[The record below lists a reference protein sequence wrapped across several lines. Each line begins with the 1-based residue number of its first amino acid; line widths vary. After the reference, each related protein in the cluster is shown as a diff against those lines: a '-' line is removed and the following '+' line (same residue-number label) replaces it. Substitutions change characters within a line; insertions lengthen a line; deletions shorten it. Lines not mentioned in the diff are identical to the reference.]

1 VAFLMRA
8 HHYVACDLGAESCRV
23 MLGTLAE
30 DHLVIEE
37 VHRFV
42 NGPVAMFGTLRWD
55 LLRILDELKNGL
67 RKVAMRGHHIESL
80 STDSWGVDYV
90 HFSAREPM
98 LACPYHYRDARTD
111 GSLERAFAIVP
122 AEVIYSESGIQFM
135 RMNTLYQLL
144 ADLERRPHILELSE
158 QFLNI
163 ADYFNYLFSGV
174 RCAEESL
181 ASTTQL
187 FDPRKHQWSHELIE
201 KFGLPSRIFPR
212 VVSSGTKLGPL
223 LPSIAADVGLS
234 DTEVVASCSHDTA
247 AAVAAVPAEGQDWCY
262 VSSGTWSLLG
272 IEVKEPIINA
282 KSREH
287 NFTNEMGYGGSIRFL
302 KDIVGLWIVQECRR
316 EWAKEGQEYTY
327 DQLMTMAEEAEPLRS
342 LLNPAE
348 ARFLEPNDMP
358 QNIINYCRETNQ
370 AAPRTR
376 GEIIRC
382 VLESLALIYCQTLQE
397 VATVTG
403 HKAKR
408 VHIVGGGSRNQL
420 LNQLTANATQLT
432 VLAGP
437 PEATAIGNIL
447 IQAVALGQMD
457 SLVDL
462 RRVVRRS
469 FPVTTYTAHGAPT
482 WQKAYERF
490 RKLTS
495 DS

>member
-1 VAFLMRA
+1 MCA

-30 DHLVIEE
+30 DHLLIEE

-42 NGPVAMFGTLRWD
+42 NGPVTLFGTLRWD

-67 RKVAMRGHHIESL
+67 RKIAVRGYHVESV

-90 HFSAREPM
+90 HMSATEPM
-98 LACPYHYRDARTD
+98 LTCPYHYRDARTH

-122 AEVIYSESGIQFM
+122 AEVIYSETGIQFM

-187 FDPRKHQWSHELIE
+187 FDPRKHEWSHELIE
-201 KFGLPSRIFPR
+201 RFGLPSTIFPR

-234 DTEVVASCSHDTA
+234 DAEVIASCSHDTA

-262 VSSGTWSLLG
+262 VSSGTWSLFG

-287 NFTNEMGYGGSIRFL
+287 NFTNEIGYERTIRFI
-302 KDIVGLWIVQECRR
+302 KNIVGLWMVQECRR
-316 EWAKEGQEYTY
+316 EWAKEDQEYSY
-327 DQLMTMAEEAEPLRS
+327 DQLMMMAEEAEPLRS
-342 LLNPAE
+342 LLNPAD

-358 QNIINYCRETNQ
+358 QKIVNHCRETNQ

-382 VLESLALIYCQTLQE
+382 VLESVALAYSQTLRE
-397 VATVTG
+397 VVDVTG
-403 HKAKR
+403 YEPKCL
-408 VHIVGGGSRNQL
+408 HIVGGGSKNRL
-420 LNQLTANATQLT
+420 LNQLTADATQLT
-432 VLAGP
+432 VQSGP
-437 PEATAIGNIL
+437 SEAAAIGNIL
-447 IQAVALGQMD
+447 TQAVALGQVD
-457 SLVDL
+457 SLIDL

-469 FPVTTYTAHGAPT
+469 FPVTTYRAHGAPS

-490 RKLTS
+490 QRLTS
-495 DS
+495 KS